1 METKR
6 FTKNDNGFVCE
17 NCGFVVMPLGK
28 TSRNH
33 CPRCLCSLH
42 VDILPGDRAC
52 ECKGIMKPMFAIPD
66 AKKGFIIT
74 VKCQKCGFVSRN
86 KAALKTSFK
95 DTLDNDQYD
104 DNEYLIQLT
113 SKSEI

>member
-6 FTKNDNGFVCE
+6 FSKNDNGFICA
-17 NCGFVVMPLGK
+17 NCGFEVMPLGK

-42 VDILPGDRAC
+42 VDVMPGDRANTC
-52 ECKGIMKPMFAIPD
+52 HGILRPVRVFPD
-66 AKKGFIIT
+66 PKKGYVINY
-74 VKCQKCGFVSRN
+74 KCDKCAFEGKN

-95 DTLDNDQYD
+95 DILPDEQYD
-104 DNEYLIQLT
+104 DENLLIKLT
-113 SKSEI
+113 RLY